1 MRKIIA
7 CEFMTLD
14 GVIQSGGGPEEDDS
28 GDFKYGGW
36 FFGYADEVTGAVIQE
51 RLKKP
56 VDLLLGRKTFQIW
69 EPYWPTHSD
78 FWPNVMTATKY
89 VASNTRD
96 SSEWQPTVFLNGDVA
111 EKVRELKQQDGPDLH
126 VFGSANL
133 LQTLFTNDL
142 VDELQL
148 MIFPITLGTGKR
160 LFTDGTI
167 PAAFRVTESQVS
179 PNGIIIV
186 NYERDGEV
194 KTGAPQIEEND

>member
-1 MRKIIA
+1 MRKVIA

-14 GVIQSGGGPEEDDS
+14 GVIQSDPE
-28 GDFKYGGW
+28 GDFKYTGW

-51 RLKKP
+51 RLGKQ
-56 VDLLLGRKTFQIW
+56 VDLLLGRKTFDIW

-111 EKVRELKQQDGPDLH
+111 EKVRELKGQDGPNLH
-126 VFGSANL
+126 VMGSANL
-133 LQTLFTNDL
+133 LQTLFKNDL

-148 MIFPITLGTGKR
+148 MIFPITLGAGKR
-160 LFTDGTI
+160 LFTDGAI
-167 PAAFRVTESQVS
+167 PAAFKVTKSQVS

-194 KTGAPQIEEND
+194 KTGAPQIEEN

>member
-14 GVIQSGGGPEEDDS
+14 GVIQSDPED
-28 GDFKYGGW
+28 DFKYSGW

-56 VDLLLGRKTFQIW
+56 VDLLLGRKTFDIW

-89 VASNTRD
+89 VTSNTRD
-96 SSEWQPTVFLNGDVA
+96 SSDWQPTVFLSGDIA
-111 EKVRELKQQDGPDLH
+111 EKVSRLKQQDGPNLH
-126 VFGSANL
+126 VMGSADL
-133 LQTLFTNDL
+133 LQTLLKNDL

-148 MIFPITLGTGKR
+148 MIFPITLGQGKR
-160 LFTDGTI
+160 LFTNGAI
-167 PAAFRVTESQVS
+167 PAAFKVTESQVS
-179 PNGIIIV
+179 PNGIFIV

-194 KTGAPQIEEND
+194 KTGTPQIEQND

>member
-14 GVIQSGGGPEEDDS
+14 GVIQTEECD
-28 GDFKYGGW
+28 GDGFKHGGW
-36 FFGYADEVTGAVIQE
+36 FFGYADDVTGAVVQE
-51 RLKKP
+51 RLAKP
-56 VDLLLGRKTFQIW
+56 VDLLLGRKTFAAW
-69 EPYWPTHSD
+69 ETYWPTHSD

-111 EKVRELKQQDGPDLH
+111 EKVRELKQQDRPNLH
-126 VFGSANL
+126 VMGSADL
-133 LQTLFTNDL
+133 LQALFKNDL

-148 MIFPITLGTGKR
+148 MIVPITLGTGKR
-160 LFTDGTI
+160 LFTHGTI
-167 PAAFRVTESQVS
+167 PAAFKVTESQIS

-194 KTGAPQIEEND
+194 KTGTIGA